1 MFIIEELKQL
11 WVIGFNL
18 KPAASSVGIHE
29 KKKTLNQTNRLKHK
43 WTYLAVVVEF
53 PAPLCPTSRVVLGF
67 QYFAYEAFIS
77 QVYPWIGLIM
87 M

>member
-29 KKKTLNQTNRLKHK
+29 KKKKNIKPNQQIKTQMNLLSCCR
-43 WTYLAVVVEF
+43 
-53 PAPLCPTSRVVLGF
+53 R
-67 QYFAYEAFIS
+67 IS
-77 QVYPWIGLIM
+77 CSPVSNI
-87 M
+87 

>member
-43 WTYLAVVVEF
+43 
-53 PAPLCPTSRVVLGF
+53 
-67 QYFAYEAFIS
+67 
-77 QVYPWIGLIM
+77 
-87 M
+87 

>member
-29 KKKTLNQTNRLKHK
+29 KKKKH
-43 WTYLAVVVEF
+43 
-53 PAPLCPTSRVVLGF
+53 
-67 QYFAYEAFIS
+67 
-77 QVYPWIGLIM
+77 
-87 M
+87 